1 MNSIAHRYPFVS
13 YYLLTLILSG
23 VIFALL
29 FAAGL
34 VEELYFL
41 ATFGPGLAAIL
52 VTLLISGVVAVR
64 KLLGCSN
71 LNAGVV

>member
-1 MNSIAHRYPFVS
+1 MNSIAQRYQLVS

-29 FAAGL
+29 FASGL
-34 VEELYFL
+34 VEEHYFL
-41 ATFGPGLAAIL
+41 ATFGPGLTAIL
-52 VTLLISGVVAVR
+52 VTLLISGGVAVQ